1 MIRKQTHFIRSLARG
16 LSVLQA
22 FSSERTRLTLTQLS
36 NITGMN
42 RTAVQRF
49 TDTLVHLGFLGK
61 NRHKEFFL
69 GAKVVALGFA
79 YLQGSELIR
88 LAASSLK
95 EFSVRVGRTVN
106 MAVLDDVEVVF
117 LYRNEVRKFLKY
129 DLRAGSRLPSHCTA
143 SGKVLLASLDD
154 KELKA
159 RLERMKL
166 ERITRWTI
174 TEKDAFLE
182 DIDKTRSRGIAI
194 CDREFSS
201 NLYSIGVPL
210 LNQEKKIVA
219 AVNLSRNSDE
229 LEVNSS
235 EEDIQAIV
243 DQGREISEFM
253 GYEGEYPVIR
263 AGSGEGKAV

>member
-1 MIRKQTHFIRSLARG
+1 
-16 LSVLQA
+16 
-22 FSSERTRLTLTQLS
+22 
-36 NITGMN
+36 MN

-49 TDTLVHLGFLGK
+49 TDTLVQLGFLGK

-88 LAASSLK
+88 LAASYLK
-95 EFSVRVGRTVN
+95 DFSVRMGRTVN

-143 SGKVLLASLDD
+143 TGKVLLASLDD
-154 KELKA
+154 EELKA
-159 RLERMKL
+159 RLERMKF
-166 ERITRWTI
+166 ERMTSWTI
-174 TEKDAFLE
+174 VEKKAFFE
-182 DIDKTRSRGIAI
+182 DIGKTRARGISI
-194 CDREFSS
+194 SDREMSP

-210 LNQEKKIVA
+210 LNHEKKIVA
-219 AVNLSRNSDE
+219 AVNLSRYSDE
-229 LEVNSS
+229 LEVTSP
-235 EEDIQAIV
+235 EEDTQAVV
-243 DQGREISEFM
+243 DQGREISGLM

-263 AGSGEGKAV
+263 AGSGEGKVA